1 MNIPYNN
8 GKVEIGKYYQKDCRP
23 EMDSDAILLQTA
35 FLVPEGYRKRHLS
48 EVLYVCLVIVTL
60 FGYFLFS

>member
-8 GKVEIGKYYQKDCRP
+8 GKVEIGKYYQKDSRP
-23 EMDSDAILLQTA
+23 SMDADAVLLQTA
-35 FLVPEGYRKRHLS
+35 FLDPESYRKRHLS
-48 EVLYVCLVIVTL
+48 EIIYVFLVVMTL